1 MLEVLDRIR
10 LQMNK
15 INSSNAWVFVS
26 HSNKDFEKII
36 KLRNK
41 LEDLQYKPLLFFLK
55 CLEDDDEIFELIK
68 REIKARDRFILC
80 DSRNSRE
87 SVWVQREIEF
97 IKSLHRPYEIINLDG
112 SEESIERSIKQFDQR
127 STVYIWSSN
136 EIIANAVS
144 QGFIQKAFK
153 VKILTNT
160 DISHYF
166 YQRCGLPVEGLEE
179 IVGNGYVIFVIS
191 RKLTDNE
198 IYFIDNT
205 LDFFRKNARQCRF
218 FVVSKDG
225 LDNADFF
232 LELKNWHGITP
243 KIIHQETIEEKNFE
257 KDSQII
263 VERIVEYDLS
273 LFYKNSE

>member
-1 MLEVLDRIR
+1 M
-10 LQMNK
+10 
-15 INSSNAWVFVS
+15 NSSNAWVFVS

-97 IKSLHRPYEIINLDG
+97 IKSLQRPYEIINLDD

-153 VKILTNT
+153 VKTLTNT
-160 DISHYF
+160 DISYYY

-179 IVGNGYVIFVIS
+179 IVGNGYVIFVIN
-191 RKLTDNE
+191 RKLTDKE
-198 IYFIDNT
+198 IFYIDNT
-205 LDFFRKNARQCRF
+205 LDFFRKNARKCRF
-218 FVVSKDG
+218 FVVSEDG

-243 KIIHQETIEEKNFE
+243 KIIHQETIEENNIE

-273 LFYKNSE
+273 LFCKKSE